1 MDTADG
7 ANDDWLKIL
16 GELHTHIL
24 PEGYK
29 TAAELSVIFKISRR
43 QLNYLI
49 NKRIDEG
56 LVDRIKVI
64 IDGRITNAYKIKN
77 PS

>member
-1 MDTADG
+1 MDTTDG

-16 GELHTHIL
+16 GEFHTNIL

-64 IDGRITNAYKIKN
+64 IDGRLTNAYKIK
-77 PS
+77 